1 MHDDGPRA
9 LFGDEVLYELPEK
22 LKIMFQLLLVL
33 CLLSSNYS
41 SVSNLWITHTFD
53 NFKLSKYQ
61 ILKPP

>member
-41 SVSNLWITHTFD
+41 SVSNL
-53 NFKLSKYQ
+53 
-61 ILKPP
+61 